1 MPRLLLVDDNPSIH
15 KIAETL
21 LATSP
26 IELVCVDSAAAAL
39 ERIEKSEHF
48 DVALVDTSMAGM
60 DGWGLLARLRE
71 HPATARMPIAMMAGV
86 LDTVDPERIKAAPI
100 QGFLKKPVEL
110 RELGER
116 VARLMETPVVLPEP
130 VPEPP
135 VAAVPPPVPEPAAPE
150 PPVQVPP
157 PVPVSPFAT
166 MPATRLDDLPEYRLK
181 EAARAAE
188 TDILDLTEE
197 DLFPAG
203 QPELA
208 PVPEETLD
216 LEELDLDSLR
226 GLAVPEPGLIESVAA
241 EPVPVEP
248 VPAEPAPVEPL
259 VAQDLFAPESGK
271 EPSEPTPGILVLP
284 AEDLDAVPTLDRL
297 PAGEAPAEVDLPDLG
312 VPAEELV
319 DITTLEQLPEIG
331 DLVPAEEA
339 ESPEISLAELL
350 EEPAEAMA
358 FTPPLPPLG
367 ESLDWSDESESLLP
381 LVEAP
386 APSLQAEPMSLPME
400 ESASAPTPLAE
411 IPEPSVPFEPESFAV
426 TPAMVPE
433 APFVPVPAEE
443 TTEAIVASAALE
455 TAEAPVEVPA
465 PHLGAAAP
473 AGGSREALEALM
485 ADPALMDALAKAVVA
500 RLGEQALREIAWEVM
515 PELAERFP
523 RS

>member
-135 VAAVPPPVPEPAAPE
+135 AAELPPPVPEPAAPE

-157 PVPVSPFAT
+157 PVPVSSFAT

-188 TDILDLTEE
+188 ADILDLTEE

-203 QPELA
+203 QPEPA

-226 GLAVPEPGLIESVAA
+226 GLSVPEPVAA
-241 EPVPVEP
+241 EPAPI
-248 VPAEPAPVEPL
+248 EPAAAEPL
-259 VAQDLFAPESGK
+259 VAQDLFALEPGK
-271 EPSEPTPGILVLP
+271 EPSEPTPSILALP
-284 AEDLDAVPTLDRL
+284 AEDLGAVPTLDRL
-297 PAGEAPAEVDLPDLG
+297 PAGEAPAEVELPDLG

-331 DLVPAEEA
+331 DLVPAGEA

-350 EEPAEAMA
+350 EEPSGTMA

-386 APSLQAEPMSLPME
+386 APSLQAEPLSLPVE
-400 ESASAPTPLAE
+400 ETASAPTPLAE
-411 IPEPSVPFEPESFAV
+411 IPEPSVPFEPETFAV

-433 APFVPVPAEE
+433 APIVPVPAQE
-443 TTEAIVASAALE
+443 TTEAIVASAARE
-455 TAEAPVEVPA
+455 TAEAPAEAPASHLEAAVPA
-465 PHLGAAAP
+465 A
-473 AGGSREALEALM
+473 GSREALEALM
-485 ADPALMDALAKAVVA
+485 ADPVLMDALAKAVVA